1 MEDNNN
7 IINIDENEA
16 DIRQLNLEEYLDEIF
31 AFSY

>member
-7 IINIDENEA
+7 IINIDENES

>member
-7 IINIDENEA
+7 IINIDENET

>member
-7 IINIDENEA
+7 IINIDENGT